1 MKFNEIPSL
10 MAQPVTGVTVMP
22 YHRIYRPC
30 RKSHNSGYNSW
41 RYIVD
46 HEYADSPANYT
57 QPFLSLQKEIIDL
70 FEYVEPAYKNLKTYS
85 YRIQQLLMRTC
96 IEIEANF
103 KAIFNENTFTLKS
116 EDHWNINDYR
126 KINVSHHLSSYTI
139 KFPRWEGKCN
149 EFRPFQPWAENE
161 SLSWYRAYNA
171 TKHNRVKKREQ
182 ANFYNLLSAYSAL
195 AILLAA
201 QFRDKSFTPGPSVFA
216 DGGSDSYY
224 GAVEYAIGDY
234 LIIEYPSDW
243 TDDELYNYEW
253 EQVKNIPNKFRKY
266 NYDVI

>member
-1 MKFNEIPSL
+1 MILGRKRSPFSFFYALLISSALQRRLWGLLAPWPL
-10 MAQPVTGVTVMP
+10 GVF
-22 YHRIYRPC
+22 RYRLL
-30 RKSHNSGYNSW
+30 RLN
-41 RYIVD
+41 
-46 HEYADSPANYT
+46 
-57 QPFLSLQKEIIDL
+57 LSTDCTSML
-70 FEYVEPAYKNLKTYS
+70 NLP
-85 YRIQQLLMRTC
+85 MRTC

-139 KFPRWEGKCN
+139 KFPQWEGKCN